1 MTIRYSNLS
10 KSALVL
16 ALTASAFSSIA
27 FSQNDLILEEVMV
40 TAQKRSQSLQDVP
53 LAITALNGLTLRQNN
68 ITTLAEISNYVPN
81 FQQTRSGISNVI
93 LIRGTGSG
101 ANNGFEQSVGTFRDG
116 IYMGRARQT
125 IMPLFDLARIEV
137 VKGPQTIL
145 FGKNTIAGAVSIIS
159 AAPTTEFEGYVS
171 GAVSSFDGYKAEVAV
186 SGPLGDTARGR
197 IALRKD
203 HTDGWIHNNF
213 FDQNVPEVDNYAA
226 RGKFDWDLSEDTI
239 MGVMVERT
247 FRQTLGTD
255 TELIS
260 SNTINSPNGGIPP
273 QIDGIENR
281 LDFNSNI
288 GNVAPLNEGL
298 TETEVD
304 IYNTALRFDVS
315 LGEHSLTSITG
326 FTGFTYDAKADLDS
340 SPKNIIGATDSKESY
355 DQLSQEFQFKSPLGQ
370 TFEYITGIYLQTS
383 TFENDTDVGI
393 QLSTLSPAIP
403 AFIDGLRIGRDEQI
417 TDTISAFASGTW
429 NVYDNFRIKA
439 GLRYTYETK
448 DIEKSMALNS
458 LSTGLPHSDLI
469 ISLIWEPDADISP
482 YAVKRDRSE
491 SDTSP
496 MLIVEYDLNENTLLY
511 ASAIRGF
518 KAGGYDSSHSNGTK
532 LDQLEFDPEKAISYE
547 LGAKMTLL
555 DGKANLNM
563 AVFQGNY
570 EDLQVSIFNGS
581 TGFIVTNAG
590 KSTSQG
596 IELDG
601 RYLVTPDFIISGSM
615 AWLDNTY
622 DSFENAP
629 CNVSQLATNAQNNIA
644 AGITGNARFQ
654 GCMNDLGGETLSRSP
669 EWATSISASYTMSL
683 GQRYDLVSTLDINYR
698 DDQFLSEDLD
708 PGTLQEAYT
717 QFNGRI
723 ALISTDEKWTAA
735 LIGKNLT
742 NEKILST
749 AGDLPFGHGNTATFY
764 NQTGELDYQGAF
776 TGIVQPPRNYSLDVT
791 YNF

>member
-1 MTIRYSNLS
+1 MTIQYSNLS
-10 KSALVL
+10 KSALAL
-16 ALTASAFSSIA
+16 AITASAFSSTA
-27 FSQNDLILEEVMV
+27 FSQTGLTLEEVMV

-53 LAITALNGLTLRQNN
+53 LAITALDGLTLRQNN

-116 IYMGRARQT
+116 VYMGRARQT
-125 IMPLFDLARIEV
+125 IMPLYDLARVEV

-159 AAPTTEFEGYVS
+159 AAPTDEFEGYVS
-171 GAVSSFDGYKAEVAV
+171 AAISSFDGYKAEAVV
-186 SGPLGDTARGR
+186 SGPLGDTTRGR
-197 IALRKD
+197 IAVRKD
-203 HTDGWIHNNF
+203 HTDGWLHNDF

-226 RGKFDWDLSEDTI
+226 RGKFEWDLSEDTT
-239 MGVMVERT
+239 MGLMVERT
-247 FRQTLGTD
+247 LRQTLGTD
-255 TELIS
+255 TEIIS
-260 SNTINSPNGGIPP
+260 ANVIDSPNGGIPP
-273 QIDGIENR
+273 QIAGAESN
-281 LDFNSNI
+281 FNYRSNI
-288 GNVAPLNEGL
+288 GNVAPLNEGI
-298 TETEVD
+298 TEVEVD
-304 IYNTALRFDVS
+304 IYNTLLRFDVS

-340 SPKNIIGATDSKESY
+340 SPKNIIGAIGSKESY
-355 DQLSQEFQFKSPLGQ
+355 DQISQEFQFKSPLGQ

-403 AFIDGLRIGRDEQI
+403 TFVDGLRISRNKQV
-417 TDTISAFASGTW
+417 TDTMSAFVSGTW
-429 NVYDNFRIKA
+429 NVEDNFRIKA
-439 GLRYTYETK
+439 GVRYTYEQK
-448 DIEKSMALNS
+448 DLDKSMALNS

-469 ISLIWEPDADISP
+469 ISAIWEPDADISP
-482 YAVKRDRSE
+482 YAEKRDRSE

-496 MLIVEYDLNENTLLY
+496 MLIVEYDLDEDTLLY

-518 KAGGYDSSHSNGTK
+518 KAGGYDDGHSNGTK

-555 DGKANLNM
+555 DGKVNLNI
-563 AVFQGNY
+563 AAFQGNY

-581 TGFIVTNAG
+581 TGFIVTNAAA
-590 KSTSQG
+590 STSQG

-601 RYLVTPDFIISGSM
+601 RYLVTPDFIVSGAI

-622 DSFENAP
+622 DSFDNAP
-629 CNVSQLATNAQNNIA
+629 CNVPQLAQNAQSNID
-644 AGITGNARFQ
+644 AGVTGDARFQ
-654 GCMNDLGGETLSRSP
+654 GCINDLDGETLSRSP
-669 EWATSISASYTMSL
+669 EWAASISASYTMSL

-698 DDQFLSEDLD
+698 ADQFLSEDLD

-723 ALISTDEKWTAA
+723 ALVSTDGKWTAA

-742 NEKILST
+742 DEKTLST
-749 AGDLPFGHGNTATFY
+749 AADLPFGHGNTATFY

-776 TGIVQPPRNYSLDVT
+776 TGIVQPPRSYSLDVT